1 MSRRKLCRNL
11 VQDRVQLYF
20 TVFCSSA
27 LRSIYFQV
35 LAGLL
40 VVTLLETTCASSVG
54 RIRSTG
60 CLFSIC
66 QELSVVW
73 VFLQSSPST
82 VKIDIPV
89 APFLEWPSSECKINS
104 FFAGSS
110 FYMNLLASK
119 VSTPRVSSTLRLSTV
134 LRFYCLKF
142 LHVCFKLPVLC
153 SVAI

>member
-1 MSRRKLCRNL
+1 M
-11 VQDRVQLYF
+11 
-20 TVFCSSA
+20 
-27 LRSIYFQV
+27 
-35 LAGLL
+35 
-40 VVTLLETTCASSVG
+40 VTLLETTCASSVG

-119 VSTPRVSSTLRLSTV
+119 VSTPRVLSTV
-134 LRFYCLKF
+134 LLIQV
-142 LHVCFKLPVLC
+142 LTLCFKLPVLC
-153 SVAI
+153 WVAI

>member
-1 MSRRKLCRNL
+1 MLLNPFEQKKTLQKPSTRSCSTLLHCL
-11 VQDRVQLYF
+11 LF
-20 TVFCSSA
+20 FCTEFNT
-27 LRSIYFQV
+27 LSIHFH
-35 LAGLL
+35 LL

-119 VSTPRVSSTLRLSTV
+119 VSTPRVLSTV
-134 LRFYCLKF
+134 LLIQ
-142 LHVCFKLPVLC
+142 VLTL
-153 SVAI
+153 SLLF